1 MPGPLPVLPPSRLRL
16 GRVALALTAGALATL
31 WGLALLVPGESRT
44 SATAT
49 ETQASVSI
57 RKLTTGAAPSDVSYA
72 FALSCSEGE
81 TDTPGDPV
89 TVLVPAGQ
97 TRLGASIGTPARC
110 TLAETNSHGATSTDG
125 LFSTPQVIMGDVT
138 FTVTNHFA
146 AAAAT
151 STPVPTA
158 TATAAP
164 TATATP
170 TPAPTATPR
179 ATAVLSTTV
188 TPTPTATPIPTA
200 TATPTPSPTAT
211 PRATAVLST
220 TVTPTPTATPIPT
233 ATATP
238 TPAPTATPR
247 ATAVL
252 SATVTPTPTATPAP
266 TQTPITV
273 GTPEAPRVVVDP
285 PPIIVPPTITPPPS
299 PDPLTPVPATPE
311 PIAPAPESTS
321 TPEATPTPE
330 PTSTSDATPAPEPT
344 STSETTPTPEPT
356 STSETTPTPEP
367 EGAAPPT
374 VTPSPPVVDPPPSP
388 APEGPLV
395 AITILSRDIG
405 TDAGDPPGDG
415 SDEPREPYRLNLDCE
430 APDGGGGVF
439 TLLEL
444 SAGESRTIT
453 VPAGSLCSLSDG
465 GSGELE
471 LPPILI
477 DRVIAVEDH
486 FGTAPAPP
494 ASGTGLAANLTGS
507 PRALVW
513 PGVIMAL
520 AVTVAVVW
528 RRRTRFGG

>member
-16 GRVALALTAGALATL
+16 GRVALALTAGALAVL

-125 LFSTPQVIMGDVT
+125 LFSTPQVITGDVT

-146 AAAAT
+146 AASTA
-151 STPVPTA
+151 TPVPTA
-158 TATAAP
+158 TATPAP

-170 TPAPTATPR
+170 APTAT

-200 TATPTPSPTAT
+200 TPTPSPTPSPTAT
-211 PRATAVLST
+211 PGATAVLST
-220 TVTPTPTATPIPT
+220 MVTP
-233 ATATP
+233 
-238 TPAPTATPR
+238 
-247 ATAVL
+247 
-252 SATVTPTPTATPAP
+252 TPTPTATPAP

-321 TPEATPTPE
+321 TPEATPAPE
-330 PTSTSDATPAPEPT
+330 STSTPGATPAPEPP

-356 STSETTPTPEP
+356 STPEATPTPEP
-367 EGAAPPT
+367 DGTAPPT
-374 VTPSPPVVDPPPSP
+374 ATPSPPVADPPPSP
-388 APEGPLV
+388 SPEGPLV

-405 TDAGDPPGDG
+405 TGAGGPPGDAP
-415 SDEPREPYRLNLDCE
+415 DEPREPYRLNLDCE
-430 APDGGGGVF
+430 APDGGGGFF